1 MESIERLENVLN
13 GEPVDRPPFSFWHH
27 FGLQHMDGQAVAS
40 VHIAFARRFQ
50 TDFVKV
56 MNDYPYPIRDGLSL
70 DRMTDIL
77 QMRPLRGIEGSWSHQ
92 LLALKKIHESLGKE
106 KWIVDTVYSPWTI
119 LGRFFGV
126 DNVIKTAGSRPEIIK
141 HGLDVITTSLV
152 NYINEAAPYI
162 NGIYFSLTEADYSQF
177 NPFEHYKICFP
188 YNQAIL
194 EAAENKLRELKKKP
208 FNILRLKGHR
218 VFFESVKGYSS
229 AAVSWEHFRTR
240 PGLAK
245 GLLAWKRPVL
255 GGIDGETLHHGTPA
269 SIRDRFEKYSAEYLL
284 KGLII
289 APTCSLSTNVSP
301 YLLEAITAGVNALA
315 GINPENKRSSMRE
328 ISKYPGMEREGHTD
342 RFKKNDVITDISEE
356 EEKRQ
361 FVTQLRADGRTDEAA
376 AVEGEDQSAVKSAQS
391 APAAAGPAD
400 AAQSAVPAEERPAA
414 ERLFASDT
422 DISALAAEAECTEPE
437 TEADARTS
445 EKDRAAQDVR
455 ETELSETYGEEA
467 DMMPPDVE
475 LDDIDDIYADDFDI
489 YDEDD
494 VISEDEDIEDDRG
507 EDADKPRRAWQEAN
521 RSADERG
528 GSGGRRS
535 ERGARR
541 ETNGRYSRPAPGSRD
556 HRGGYG
562 ERERRGGYGSRDTRG
577 GYGERGRRGGYGSRD
592 TRDGYGER
600 ERRGGYDSRDTRGG
614 YGERERRG
622 GYGSRDT
629 RGGYGERERRGG
641 YGSRDTRG
649 GYGER
654 ERRGGYGS
662 RDTRGG
668 YGGSD
673 YAGHTS
679 RDGGR
684 KVIRIRKQK

>member
-92 LLALKKIHESLGKE
+92 LLALEKIHTALGKE

-119 LGRFFGV
+119 LGRLFGV

-141 HGLDVITTSLV
+141 HGLDVITTSLI
-152 NYINEAAPYI
+152 NYISEASPYI

-194 EAAENKLRELKKKP
+194 EAAENKMRELKKKP

-229 AAVSWEHFRTR
+229 AAASWEHFRTR

-245 GLLAWKRPVL
+245 GLLAWKRPIL

-269 SIRDRFEKYSAEYLL
+269 SIRERFEKYSVEYLL

-301 YLLEAITAGVNALA
+301 YLLEAITAGVSGLA
-315 GINPENKRSSMRE
+315 RFNTDSKRNNTRE
-328 ISKYPGMEREGHTD
+328 VSKYPGMEREGGAG
-342 RFKKNDVITDISEE
+342 RFKKDDRIAEVSEE
-356 EEKRQ
+356 DEKRQ
-361 FVTQLRADGRTDEAA
+361 FIKQLRAEGENLEADKTEKGDSSRSSAEYRLLAAAEPSPEAA
-376 AVEGEDQSAVKSAQS
+376 PVSVNSEKRSDADQ
-391 APAAAGPAD
+391 
-400 AAQSAVPAEERPAA
+400 
-414 ERLFASDT
+414 ERLERIFTQDT
-422 DISALAAEAECTEPE
+422 DFAALAAEADSAE
-437 TEADARTS
+437 
-445 EKDRAAQDVR
+445 
-455 ETELSETYGEEA
+455 SETKTENGAVGSGDVSVQEDGGSQLETANTAEA
-467 DMMPPDVE
+467 GGDSAEFMPPDVE
-475 LDDIDDIYADDFDI
+475 LDYIDDIYADDFDI
-489 YDEDD
+489 ADEDD
-494 VISEDEDIEDDRG
+494 DEQADDL
-507 EDADKPRRAWQEAN
+507 DADSAVDKPRQAWKNTSNGYNE
-521 RSADERG
+521 ERF
-528 GSGGRRS
+528 GSRDRRS
-535 ERGARR
+535 ERGREDSPRSRR
-541 ETNGRYSRPAPGSRD
+541 QAQGERDRRSGYGERERRSGYGSRD
-556 HRGGYG
+556 GRDSRSGYG
-562 ERERRGGYGSRDTRG
+562 ERERRGGYGSRD
-577 GYGERGRRGGYGSRD
+577 GRDSRSS
-592 TRDGYGER
+592 YGER
-600 ERRGGYDSRDTRGG
+600 ERRSSYGNRESRAGYNHDDG
-614 YGERERRG
+614 
-622 GYGSRDT
+622 
-629 RGGYGERERRGG
+629 
-641 YGSRDTRG
+641 
-649 GYGER
+649 
-654 ERRGGYGS
+654 
-662 RDTRGG
+662 
-668 YGGSD
+668 

-679 RDGGR
+679 RDSGR
-684 KVIRIRKQK
+684 KVIRIRRQK

>member
-391 APAAAGPAD
+391 APAAAEPAD
-400 AAQSAVPAEERPAA
+400 AAQSV
-414 ERLFASDT
+414 ASDT

-577 GYGERGRRGGYGSRD
+577 GYGER
-592 TRDGYGER
+592 
-600 ERRGGYDSRDTRGG
+600 
-614 YGERERRG
+614 
-622 GYGSRDT
+622 
-629 RGGYGERERRGG
+629 ERRGG